1 MSGFADIRFFF
12 GGRCFDFDEATMR
25 TYFFFLMSLLILG
38 AGMSDASVLNG
49 VRVLSSDES
58 SIVLEY
64 VPAYRQVQ
72 SVASFSQYDFEGAE
86 ASNVQESIGEPD
98 LRFRRFDLGF
108 PGERG
113 NSVRIVAADYEDI
126 RGVKLSPIPSY
137 KIEEGSA
144 VVDKYV
150 PSSTSYSR
158 STFVPENIASIDGVG
173 RSRNMFLGAVK
184 VYPLQYNPLT
194 QVLRK
199 YSRIVVEVLYGSAEG
214 TYTQSR
220 DNLLF
225 KNVLL
230 NYNVAQRWTTRP
242 MSAALSAA
250 PQPSVLAAG
259 DWYKMTVT
267 EEGIYRLSRADLAS
281 YGINVS
287 SLNPLEVKVYGNGG
301 EDIPESPLAARPADL
316 EEVATHIQT
325 LSGGDFF
332 VYFYGKPAKGWKYN
346 PTSQR
351 LEHYINH
358 YSNVNYYW
366 LTVGPG
372 QGKRMQM
379 QSSLADNPTIIPD
392 RFLDGVF
399 VEQELVNLMGSGKLW
414 MGQSFLPGGSFT
426 YANSLPGII
435 PSDNILY
442 RFMLAAR
449 SDPSSSFTV
458 SEGATPVG
466 VFGLPRV
473 LYDGTLFASRSEFSV
488 RGIFPITGN
497 ASQLTFRYSSSSA
510 GASGWIDWFEIQYS
524 RRLEATGNNLR
535 FRSPDA
541 DGVAEYPL
549 QMFSGMPLIFN
560 VSDHWNARVVNVTT
574 PVFRDSVHVGS
585 LSEYCAV
592 GEGGFKRPAGVVRV
606 PNQNMRGFGAPP
618 DSGADFIIVTSKEF
632 IGPAQRLKAHR
643 DSPEGGNHR
652 TYIADV
658 DLIYNEFGGGIPD
671 ISAVRDFLKYA
682 YEQWQIPPQFVLMF
696 GGASYDFKGILG
708 AKSSYVPTWQSEES
722 LVDIVSYSTDDFFYA
737 FYSNWPS
744 FRPSIVGGRI
754 SSRQLSEAD
763 VVVSKVI
770 RYDRNSI
777 TDPWKTR
784 IIYVGDDGWTT
795 TGDDGTIHSQ
805 QAETLANFYTA
816 DEIEKIKIYIA
827 EYPTIQT
834 AQGRRKPA
842 AYQAIID
849 AINRGAVVTNFIGHG
864 NPAVWAHENVFNVST
879 SIPQLVN
886 ENRLTVFYGA
896 TCNFSQFD
904 DPQRLTGSEVLL
916 NKPDGGGIASISA
929 TRKVY
934 SGSNAFFHQN
944 VFARLFTRDGFAR
957 LVVERPAT
965 AQFLFKASSSNSDQN
980 DQKFVF
986 MGDPAMKLQV
996 PVRYGSIDSVNSQPL
1011 DAPGTTVQLQAL
1023 AKVTLQGSIRD
1034 QNNNVDSSFTG
1045 RNTLVVNDASRT
1057 VTIFN
1062 FSPGRDWPYIATGS
1076 TIFRGENSVS
1086 NGHFTATF
1094 IVPKDI
1100 SYTNANG
1107 RLLAYFSGNG
1117 TDGSAFSKNVVIGGT
1132 NDSAAVDALGP
1143 SIQMYVDSRSFRPG
1157 DLVKEKPQ
1165 LIVDLS
1171 DSSGINTSIAGIGHR
1186 IEAWVNNSP
1195 QSLDLTDYYVST
1207 LDDYRSGTVQY
1218 DLQSLPQG
1226 TNEVRIRAWDT
1237 YNNSATAQTFFKVTS
1252 TDKLTIADVFNYP
1265 NPFSGSTSF
1274 TFRQNQLT
1282 PLDVTVKVYTIAGRL
1297 IQTLNAVSPGEPFVR
1312 VPWDGRDR
1320 DGDVLG
1326 NGVYLYK
1333 VIVRTSDG
1341 RYSSEALGKLS
1352 VLK

>member
-1 MSGFADIRFFF
+1 MA
-12 GGRCFDFDEATMR
+12 
-25 TYFFFLMSLLILG
+25 SLLVLWG
-38 AGMSDASVLNG
+38 GVSDASVPAG
-49 VRVLSSDES
+49 VRVVSSDERS
-58 SIVLEY
+58 LVFEY
-64 VPAYRQVQ
+64 VPAFRQVQ
-72 SVASFSQYDFEGAE
+72 SIASFSQYDFEGSE
-86 ASNVQESIGEPD
+86 ASNVLESIGEPD
-98 LRFRRFDLGF
+98 LRFHRFDLGF
-108 PGERG
+108 PGEHG
-113 NSVRIVAADYEDI
+113 NVVRIVAADYEDI
-126 RGVKLSPIPSY
+126 RGVKVSPIPSY
-137 KIEEGSA
+137 KIDSGSA
-144 VVDKYV
+144 VVDKYI
-150 PSSTSYSR
+150 PSPTSYFR
-158 STFVPENIASIDGVG
+158 STFTPENIASIEGVG
-173 RSRNMFLGAVK
+173 RSRDMFLGTVK
-184 VYPLQYNPLT
+184 VYPMQYNPLT

-199 YSRIVVEVLYGSAEG
+199 YSRIVVEVSYGGVEG

-220 DNLLF
+220 DNHVF

-230 NYNVAQRWTTRP
+230 NYNFAQHWTTRP
-242 MSAALSAA
+242 TSAIVSAI
-250 PQPSVLAAG
+250 PQSSVLAVG

-287 SLNPLEVKVYGNGG
+287 SLNPLEVKIFGNGG
-301 EDIPESPLAARPADL
+301 EDIPESPLAARPVDL

-379 QSSLADNPTIIPD
+379 QSSLPDNPTITPD

-399 VEQELVNLMGSGKLW
+399 VEQELANLMGSGKLW

-449 SDPSSSFTV
+449 SNPASSFTV
-458 SEGATPVG
+458 SEGATQIG
-466 VFGLPRV
+466 VFSLPFV
-473 LYDGTLFASRSEFSV
+473 PYNATLFATRNEYSV
-488 RGIFPITGN
+488 RGIFPIAGS

-524 RRLEATGNNLR
+524 RRLEAANNNLR

-541 DGVAEYPL
+541 DGVAEYSL

-560 VSDHWNARVVNVTT
+560 VSDHWNAQLINVTT
-574 PVFRDSVHVGS
+574 PVFRDSVRTGT

-606 PNQNMRGFGAPP
+606 SNQNMRGFGAPP

-632 IGPAQRLKAHR
+632 MGPAQRLKAHR

-652 TYIADV
+652 TYIADI
-658 DLIYNEFGGGIPD
+658 DLIYNEFGGGISD

-696 GGASYDFKGILG
+696 GGASYDYKGILG
-708 AKSSYVPTWQSEES
+708 SKSSYVPTWQSEIS
-722 LVDIVSYSTDDFFYA
+722 LADIESYSTDDFFFA
-737 FYSNWPS
+737 FYSDYPS
-744 FRPSIVGGRI
+744 FRPSVAGGRI
-754 SSRQLSEAD
+754 PSRQLSEAD
-763 VVVSKVI
+763 MLVSKLI
-770 RYDRNSI
+770 RYDRGA
-777 TDPWKTR
+777 TVDPWKTR
-784 IIYVGDDGWTT
+784 IIFVGDDGWTT
-795 TGDDGTIHSQ
+795 EGDDLTIHSQ
-805 QAETLANFYTA
+805 QAETLANSYTG
-816 DEIEKIKIYIA
+816 DEFEKIKIYIA

-849 AINRGAVVTNFIGHG
+849 AINHGAVITNFIGHG

-886 ENRLTVFYGA
+886 ENRLSVFYAA

-904 DPQRLTGSEVLL
+904 DPQRLTGSELL
-916 NKPDGGGIASISA
+916 INKPDGAGIASVSA

-934 SGSNAFFHQN
+934 SGANAYFHQN
-944 VFARLFTRDGFAR
+944 VFARMFTRDGFGR

-965 AQFLFKASSSNSDQN
+965 AQFLFKASFSNSDKN

-986 MGDPAMKLQV
+986 MGDPSMRLQV
-996 PVRYGSIDSVNSQPL
+996 PVRYGSIDSVNSQAL
-1011 DAPGTTVQLQAL
+1011 DAPGSAVQLQAL

-1034 QNNNVDSSFTG
+1034 QNNNVDSSFNG
-1045 RNTLVVNDASRT
+1045 RNTLVVNDASRP

-1062 FSPGRDWPYIATGS
+1062 FSPGLNWTYLATGS

-1107 RLLAYFSGNG
+1107 RLLGYFSGDG
-1117 TDGSAFSKNVVIGGT
+1117 TDGIAFSKNVVIGGT
-1132 NDSAAVDALGP
+1132 NDSAAADVNGP

-1265 NPFSGSTSF
+1265 NPFSVSTSF

-1297 IQTLNAVSPGEPFVR
+1297 IQTLTAVSPGEPFVR

-1320 DGDVLG
+1320 DGDILG

-1333 VIVRTSDG
+1333 IIVRTSDG
-1341 RYSSEALGKLS
+1341 RFSSEALGKLT

>member
-1 MSGFADIRFFF
+1 M
-12 GGRCFDFDEATMR
+12 FDFDEATMK
-25 TYFFFLMSLLILG
+25 TYFLSLASLLVLWG
-38 AGMSDASVLNG
+38 GVSDASVPAG
-49 VRVLSSDES
+49 VRILSSDER
-58 SIVLEY
+58 SIVFEY

-72 SVASFSQYDFEGAE
+72 SIASFSQYDFEGAE
-86 ASNVQESIGEPD
+86 ASNVLESIGEPD
-98 LRFRRFDLGF
+98 IRFHRFDLGF

-113 NSVRIVAADYEDI
+113 NVVRVVAADYEDI
-126 RGVKLSPIPSY
+126 RGVKLAPFPSY
-137 KIEEGSA
+137 KIEEGSP

-150 PSSTSYSR
+150 ASALSYSV
-158 STFVPENIASIDGVG
+158 STFLPESITTIESIG
-173 RSRNMFLGAVK
+173 RSRSMFLGSVK
-184 VYPLQYNPLT
+184 VYPLQYNPFT

-199 YSRIVVEVLYGSAEG
+199 YSRIIVEVSYGAVEG
-214 TYTQSR
+214 AHTQST

-225 KNVLL
+225 RNVLL

-242 MSAALSAA
+242 TSAVISAV
-250 PQPSVLAAG
+250 PQASVLAVG

-287 SLNPLEVKVYGNGG
+287 SLNPLEVKVFGNGG
-301 EDIPESPLAARPADL
+301 QEIPESPLAARPVDL

-325 LSGGDFF
+325 LPGGDFF
-332 VYFYGKPAKGWKYN
+332 VYFYGKPAKGWRYD
-346 PTSQR
+346 PGGQR
-351 LEHYINH
+351 LVHYINR

-372 QGKRMQM
+372 EGKRMQM
-379 QSSLADNPTIIPD
+379 QSPLPDNPTITPD

-414 MGQSFLPGGSFT
+414 MGQSFLPSGSFT
-426 YANSLPGII
+426 YPNSLPGII
-435 PSDNILY
+435 PGDNILY

-449 SDPSSSFTV
+449 SDPASAFTV
-458 SEGATPVG
+458 SEGATQIG

-473 LYDGTLFASRSEFSV
+473 LYDGTLFASRNEFSV
-488 RGIFPITGN
+488 RGIFPVSGN
-497 ASQLTFRYSSSSA
+497 SSQLTFRYSSSSA

-524 RRLEATGNNLR
+524 RRLEAASNYLR

-541 DGVAEYPL
+541 EGVAEYSL

-560 VSDHWNARVVNVTT
+560 VSDHWNARLVNVTT
-574 PVFRDSVHVGS
+574 PVFRDSVRAGS
-585 LSEYCAV
+585 LFEYCAV
-592 GEGGFKRPAGVVRV
+592 GEGGYKRPAGVVRV

-632 IGPAQRLKAHR
+632 LGQAQRLKAHR
-643 DSPEGGNHR
+643 DSPEGGSHR

-658 DLIYNEFGGGIPD
+658 DIIYNEFGGGIAD
-671 ISAVRDFLKYA
+671 ISAIRDYLKYA

-696 GGASYDFKGILG
+696 GGASYDYKGILG
-708 AKSSYVPTWQSEES
+708 SKSSYVPTWESEES
-722 LVDIVSYSTDDFFYA
+722 LVDIVSYSTDDFFFA

-744 FRPSIVGGRI
+744 FRPSVVGGRI

-763 VVVSKVI
+763 VFVSKLI
-770 RYDRNSI
+770 RYDRSSAA
-777 TDPWKTR
+777 DPWKTR

-795 TGDDGTIHSQ
+795 SRDDGTIHSQ

-849 AINRGAVVTNFIGHG
+849 AINRGAVITNFVGHG

-886 ENRLTVFYGA
+886 ENRLSVFYAA

-916 NKPDGGGIASISA
+916 NKPDGAGIASVSA
-929 TRKVY
+929 TRKVF

-965 AQFLFKASSSNSDQN
+965 AQFLFKSSSGNSDIN

-986 MGDPAMKLQV
+986 MGDPAMRLQV
-996 PVRYGSIDSVNSQPL
+996 PVRYGSIDSVNSQVL
-1011 DAPGTTVQLQAL
+1011 DVQGSAVQLQAL

-1034 QNNNVDSSFTG
+1034 QNNNVDSSYNG

-1062 FSPGRDWPYIATGS
+1062 FSPGINWSYLATGS

-1107 RLLAYFSGNG
+1107 RLLGYFSGNG
-1117 TDGSAFSKNVVIGGT
+1117 TDGIAFSKNVVIGGT
-1132 NDSAAVDALGP
+1132 SDSAAVDVNGP

-1165 LIVDLS
+1165 LIVDLN

-1186 IEAWVNNSP
+1186 IEAWLNNSP

-1207 LDDYRSGTVQY
+1207 LDDYRSGSVQY

-1265 NPFSGSTSF
+1265 NPFSSSTSF

-1297 IQTLNAVSPGEPFVR
+1297 IQTLTAISPGEPFVR

-1341 RYSSEALGKLS
+1341 RFSSEAIGKLT